1 MPTRSTACST
11 SAGSLIRTRPRPR
24 RLTVKTDWREVIYG
38 ALLMLAVVLL
48 AWLVLILGGAQ

>member
-1 MPTRSTACST
+1 
-11 SAGSLIRTRPRPR
+11 
-24 RLTVKTDWREVIYG
+24 VQTDWREVIYG